1 MFSLEISTTI
11 FTSMILLLAYKVMYE
26 CRSIINGRWPY
37 ITCSSKNSEGFMS
50 RIPYT
55 WFGVSIGSFL
65 FYILTLYLLSVS
77 NNGPV
82 MQQRVLQPFAN
93 IVYVFVLFFLCLLQ
107 GIGQVFGANAGTFF
121 AMVAVPQHVLG
132 TSSMNY
138 ALIFFIPIAGMAFDV
153 AGKVFSNCYYPSQTQ
168 IHIELEA
175 KEFAESRKTK

>member
-93 IVYVFVLFFLCLLQ
+93 IVYVFVLFFYVYFRGSVKYLELMLAHSSPWLLFHNMFWAR
-107 GIGQVFGANAGTFF
+107 QV
-121 AMVAVPQHVLG
+121 
-132 TSSMNY
+132 
-138 ALIFFIPIAGMAFDV
+138 
-153 AGKVFSNCYYPSQTQ
+153 
-168 IHIELEA
+168 
-175 KEFAESRKTK
+175 

>member
-1 MFSLEISTTI
+1 
-11 FTSMILLLAYKVMYE
+11 
-26 CRSIINGRWPY
+26 
-37 ITCSSKNSEGFMS
+37 
-50 RIPYT
+50 
-55 WFGVSIGSFL
+55 
-65 FYILTLYLLSVS
+65 
-77 NNGPV
+77 

-138 ALIFFIPIAGMAFDV
+138 ALMFFIPIAGMAFDV
-153 AGKVFSNCYYPSQTQ
+153 AGKVFSNLYYPSQTQ